1 MEFYGRQDLLE
12 LLNKRSDALSKGYRQ
27 NMAIIGAELIGKTS
41 LLKHWLSQYCDTRIV
56 TVYIEIRHEEANS
69 FGERFIGNLFF
80 SFLKNSHNGLKDDIV
95 FLLERCAKYI
105 PKTTTFA
112 RKILSERYARR
123 TEVVFAK
130 LLELVEQFN
139 VESGKFCVLI
149 LDEFH
154 LLAQM
159 PPKDI
164 YASWRKHI
172 MLNKNT
178 MYVLLSSKKDLARKI
193 LAEDLA
199 LLFGNFEKID
209 LQPFD
214 NKTSSAFIRDK
225 LKSLSVSEQI
235 LSFIVNLSSG
245 KPFYLNAICDALM
258 NYHLK
263 SAREANLTFDFF
275 VRSQE
280 DIFIGEWGILN
291 RRFLILTQQ
300 VDAVF
305 KDAAVFNVLTAL
317 ASGKNS
323 ISDIAHRCARP
334 KKYVS
339 SILNKLY
346 EEDFIS
352 RNADVYILDDAL
364 FALWLRCVYAK
375 KTGVFTAEPEKERE
389 LFKRELESLFTDFR
403 DAQTKEI
410 SQRLM
415 ELFGKFNNES
425 IEVHKKRLRLN
436 LFKEIKLL
444 DLGAAKQ
451 PGKGIIARCPGAV
464 WIAGFKEDR
473 AREEDMIEFVEF
485 CKRFKYG
492 KTQSQKRIFIALNE
506 IDANA
511 SLIAKEEKISTW
523 DTALVNSLFDIYGK
537 PRIV

>member
-1 MEFYGRQDLLE
+1 MLE
-12 LLNKRSDALSKGYRQ
+12 LLNKRADALSDGYRQ
-27 NMAIIGAELIGKTS
+27 NLAIIGAELIGKTS
-41 LLKHWLSQYCDTRIV
+41 LLKHWLSKYCDNHIV
-56 TVYIEIRHEEANS
+56 AVYIEIRREEMSS
-69 FGERFIGNLFF
+69 FGERFIGNLLF
-80 SFLKNSHNGLKDDIV
+80 SFLKNSHSALKDDLI
-95 FLLERCAKYI
+95 FLLEKCEKYI
-105 PKTTTFA
+105 PETTAFA
-112 RKILSERYARR
+112 RKILSKKKARK
-123 TEVVFAK
+123 TEGLFTK
-130 LLELVEQFN
+130 LLELVELFN
-139 VESGKFCVLI
+139 GESGKCCVLI
-149 LDEFH
+149 FDEFH
-154 LLAQM
+154 LLGRM

-178 MYVLLSSKKDLARKI
+178 MYVLLSSKKELSGKI
-193 LAEDLA
+193 LAKDLA
-199 LLFGNFEKID
+199 LLFGNFEKIEI
-209 LQPFD
+209 QPFD
-214 NKTSSAFIRDK
+214 NKTSIGFIRNK
-225 LKSLSVSEQI
+225 LKSWNVSEQI

-263 SAREANLTFDFF
+263 SARAAITFDSFIN
-275 VRSQE
+275 SQE

-291 RRFLILTQQ
+291 RHFSSLIQQ
-300 VDAVF
+300 IASVF
-305 KDAAVFNVLTAL
+305 KDAAAFNVITAL
-317 ASGKNS
+317 ASGLNI
-323 ISDIAHRCARP
+323 ISDIAQRCAKPR
-334 KKYVS
+334 KYVS
-339 SILNKLY
+339 LVLNKLY

-352 RNADVYILDDAL
+352 KNADVYTLNDVL
-364 FALWLRCVYAK
+364 FALWLRCVYVK
-375 KTGVFTAEPEKERE
+375 KTGVFNTEPEKEKK
-389 LFKRELESLFTDFR
+389 LFKNGMEAIFADFR

-415 ELFGKFNNES
+415 ELFGNFNNEL

-444 DLGAAKQ
+444 DLGAKQ
-451 PGKGIIARCPGAV
+451 LNKGIVARSASAV
-464 WIAGFKEDR
+464 WITGFKEDR
-473 AREEDMIEFVEF
+473 AKEEDLLEFADF

>member
-112 RKILSERYARR
+112 RKIL
-123 TEVVFAK
+123 
-130 LLELVEQFN
+130 
-139 VESGKFCVLI
+139 
-149 LDEFH
+149 
-154 LLAQM
+154 
-159 PPKDI
+159 
-164 YASWRKHI
+164 
-172 MLNKNT
+172 
-178 MYVLLSSKKDLARKI
+178 
-193 LAEDLA
+193 AEDLA

-214 NKTSSAFIRDK
+214 NKTSSAFIRGK

-389 LFKRELESLFTDFR
+389 LFKRELESLFTDFS

-523 DTALVNSLFDIYGK
+523 DAALVNSLFDIYGK

>member
-12 LLNKRSDALSKGYRQ
+12 LLNKRADALSDGYRQ
-27 NMAIIGAELIGKTS
+27 NLAIIGAELIGKTS
-41 LLKHWLSQYCDTRIV
+41 LLKHWLSKYCDNHIV
-56 TVYIEIRHEEANS
+56 AVYIEIRQEEMSS
-69 FGERFIGNLFF
+69 FGERFIGNLSL
-80 SFLKNSHNGLKDDIV
+80 SFLKNSHSALKDDLI
-95 FLLERCAKYI
+95 FLLEKCEKYI
-105 PKTTTFA
+105 PKTTACA
-112 RKILSERYARR
+112 RKILFKEKARKSEGLF
-123 TEVVFAK
+123 TK
-130 LLELVEQFN
+130 LLELVELFSG
-139 VESGKFCVLI
+139 ESGKYCVLI
-149 LDEFH
+149 FDEFH
-154 LLAQM
+154 LLGRM

-178 MYVLLSSKKDLARKI
+178 MYVLLSSKKELARKI

-199 LLFGNFEKID
+199 LLFGNFEKIEI
-209 LQPFD
+209 QPFD
-214 NKTSSAFIRDK
+214 NKTSIGFIRNK
-225 LKSLSVSEQI
+225 LKSWNVSEQI

-263 SAREANLTFDFF
+263 SARAAITFDSFIN
-275 VRSQE
+275 SQE

-291 RRFLILTQQ
+291 RCFSSLIQQ
-300 VDAVF
+300 IDSVF
-305 KDAAVFNVLTAL
+305 KDAAVFNVITAL
-317 ASGKNS
+317 AAGLNI
-323 ISDIAHRCARP
+323 ISDIAQRCAKPR
-334 KKYVS
+334 KYVS
-339 SILNKLY
+339 LVLNKLY

-352 RNADVYILDDAL
+352 KNADVYTLNDVL
-364 FALWLRCVYAK
+364 FALWLRCAYVK
-375 KTGVFTAEPEKERE
+375 KTGVFNTEPEKEKE
-389 LFKRELESLFTDFR
+389 LFKNEMEAVFADFR

-415 ELFGKFNNES
+415 ELFGSFNNEL

-444 DLGAAKQ
+444 DLGAKQ
-451 PGKGIIARCPGAV
+451 LNKGIVARSAGAV

-473 AREEDMIEFVEF
+473 AKEEDILEFVDF
-485 CKRFKYG
+485 CKRFKYS

-506 IDANA
+506 MEANA

-523 DTALVNSLFDIYGK
+523 DMALVNSLFDIYGK

>member
-12 LLNKRSDALSKGYRQ
+12 LLNKRADALSGGYRQ
-27 NMAIIGAELIGKTS
+27 NLAIIGTELMGKTS
-41 LLKHWLSQYCDTRIV
+41 LLKHWLSKYCDNRIV
-56 TVYIEIRHEEANS
+56 TVYIEIRQEEVSS
-69 FGERFIGNLFF
+69 FGERFIGNLLL
-80 SFLKNSHNGLKDDIV
+80 SFLKNSHSALKDDII
-95 FLLERCAKYI
+95 FLLEKCEKYI
-105 PKTTTFA
+105 PKTTASA
-112 RKILSERYARR
+112 RKILFERYARR
-123 TEVVFAK
+123 TEGLFTK
-130 LLELVEQFN
+130 LLELVELFSG
-139 VESGKFCVLI
+139 ESGKYCVLI
-149 LDEFH
+149 FDEFH
-154 LLAQM
+154 LLGRIS
-159 PPKDI
+159 PKDI

-178 MYVLLSSKKDLARKI
+178 MYVLLSSKKELSGKI
-193 LAEDLA
+193 LTKDLA

-209 LQPFD
+209 LPPFD
-214 NKTSSAFIRDK
+214 NKTSIGFIRNK
-225 LKSLSVSEQI
+225 LKSWNVSEQI

-263 SAREANLTFDFF
+263 SARAAITFDSFIN
-275 VRSQE
+275 SQE

-291 RRFLILTQQ
+291 SRFSSLIQQ
-300 VDAVF
+300 IDSVF
-305 KDAAVFNVLTAL
+305 KDTAVFSVITAL
-317 ASGKNS
+317 ASGLN
-323 ISDIAHRCARP
+323 ILSDVTQRCGKS

-339 SILNKLY
+339 HVLNKLY

-352 RNADVYILDDAL
+352 KNSDVYILDDAL
-364 FALWLRCVYAK
+364 FALWLRCAYVK
-375 KTGVFTAEPEKERE
+375 KTGVFNMEPEKEKE
-389 LFKRELESLFTDFR
+389 LFKNEMGAIFADFR

-444 DLGAAKQ
+444 DLGAKQ
-451 PGKGIIARCPGAV
+451 LNKGIVARSASAV
-464 WIAGFKEDR
+464 WITGFKEDR
-473 AREEDMIEFVEF
+473 AKEEDLLEFADF

-523 DTALVNSLFDIYGK
+523 DTTLVNSLFDIYGK
-537 PRIV
+537 PRIVN